1 MGRAAS
7 KTEQVEVTTSTLP
20 QPETISEEKTTASVE
35 TEQSSEESVASEK
48 PCRVVVCAYAGTED
62 LVRKVW
68 EKMSDEPVRIV
79 VVDDGEV
86 DMRNIT
92 TVMIA
97 DSAVAETFVV
107 VKPNTIPCSRIS
119 LAELNVPVVYI
130 DKAGKKHYSH
140 RLPMPFDKNILVD
153 VFASSDYPANDV
165 DDEAFLR
172 LYAEHAQYRPMQVSH
187 YFGNYVTV
195 VLRGNPCMAIIAEG
209 IARRKFLCANAV
221 GFKAAEPFVEALLS
235 K

>member
-48 PCRVVVCAYAGTED
+48 PCCVVVCAYAGTED

-97 DSAVAETFVV
+97 DSTVADTFVV

-130 DKAGKKHYSH
+130 DKAGKEHYSH

-172 LYAEHAQYRPMQVSH
+172 LYAERAQYRPVQVSH

-195 VLRGNPCMAIIAEG
+195 VLRGNPCTAVIAEG
-209 IARRKFLCANAV
+209 ITRRKFLCANAV
-221 GFKAAEPFVEALLS
+221 GFKAAEKFVEALLS

>member
-1 MGRAAS
+1 MARTKS
-7 KTEQVEVTTSTLP
+7 KTEQVEAVASTSP
-20 QPETISEEKTTASVE
+20 QPETVSEEKTATSVE
-35 TEQSSEESVASEK
+35 TEQSSEESVASEQ
-48 PCRVVVCAYAGTED
+48 PYHVVVCAYAGTED

-68 EKMSDEPVRIV
+68 EKMSDEPVHILV
-79 VVDDGEV
+79 VPEGEV
-86 DMRNIT
+86 DMRNIAT
-92 TVMIA
+92 EMIA
-97 DSAVAETFVV
+97 DSTISDTFVV

-119 LAELNVPVVYI
+119 LAELNVPVVYV
-130 DKAGKKHYSH
+130 DKAGKEHYSH

-153 VFASSDYPANDV
+153 VFGSADYPANDV

-195 VLRGNPCMAIIAEG
+195 VLRGNPCPAVIAEG
-209 IARRKFLCANAV
+209 IARRKFLSANAV
-221 GFKAAEPFVEALLS
+221 GFKAAEKFVEALLS